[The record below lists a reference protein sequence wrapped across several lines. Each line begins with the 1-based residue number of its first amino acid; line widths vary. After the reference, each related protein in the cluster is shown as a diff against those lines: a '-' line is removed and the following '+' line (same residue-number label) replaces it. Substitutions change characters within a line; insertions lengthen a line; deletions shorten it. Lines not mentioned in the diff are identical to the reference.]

1 VEEVSKAMRSFFSS
15 GIVIKIISLL
25 FATLLWFFVV
35 AEEKS
40 ELTLPILVE
49 LVNVPK
55 GLMVLNEIPTTINV
69 RFYGARSQIR
79 ELSVQRLSYV
89 VDLKNVNSGT
99 ITINITPDAIATP
112 ANVKIIRIQPNQF
125 DIELGQIEKRMVPVS
140 PNIVGSPAKDY
151 EIDGIDIDPPRVE
164 IIGSREHLERV
175 KTIRTQPVVV
185 EGATKDVMEK
195 VGLELNSLKR
205 VNANLSEG
213 ITVKVRIKP
222 VIGRRKLQN
231 IPVSLDAPN
240 EKIKLWPSEVTV
252 TVEGPAYKIRELSP
266 DDIRV
271 LIPQHAVESRQKAIA
286 PQIILPDDVHLIEI
300 RPMEINT
307 VLKRKS

>member
-1 VEEVSKAMRSFFSS
+1 MKSFFSS

-40 ELTLPILVE
+40 EITLPILVE

-55 GLMVLNEIPTTINV
+55 GFMVLNEIPNTINV

-79 ELSVQRLSYV
+79 ELSLQRLSYV
-89 VDLKNVNSGT
+89 IDLKNVNPGA

-140 PNIVGSPAKDY
+140 PNIVGTPAKDY
-151 EIDGIDIDPPRVE
+151 EIDGIDIDPPKVE
-164 IIGSREHLERV
+164 ITGSKEHLERV
-175 KTIRTQPVVV
+175 KTIKTQPVVV
-185 EGATKDVMEK
+185 DGATKDVLEK

-205 VNANLSEG
+205 VNANLSES
-213 ITVKVRIKP
+213 ITIRVRIKP

-231 IPVSLDAPN
+231 IPVSLDVPN
-240 EKIKLWPSEVTV
+240 GKIKLWPSEVTV

-266 DDIRV
+266 EDIQV
-271 LIPQHAVESRQKAIA
+271 LIPQHAVETRQKAIL
-286 PQIILPDDVHLIEI
+286 PQIILPDDVHIVEVK
-300 RPMEINT
+300 PMQINAI
-307 VLKRKS
+307 LKR

>member
-1 VEEVSKAMRSFFSS
+1 MKSFFSS
-15 GIVIKIISLL
+15 GIVIKIVSLL

-40 ELTLPILVE
+40 EITLPILVE

-55 GLMVLNEIPTTINV
+55 GLMVLNEIPTSINV

-89 VDLKNVNSGT
+89 IDLKNFSSGT

-112 ANVKIIRIQPNQF
+112 PNVKIIRIQPNQF

-151 EIDGIDIDPPRVE
+151 EIEGIDVDPAKIE
-164 IIGSREHLERV
+164 IVGSKEYLEKMKSV
-175 KTIRTQPVVV
+175 RTQPVVV
-185 EGATKDVMEK
+185 EGANKDVIEK
-195 VGLELNSLKR
+195 VGLELNSLTR
-205 VNANLSEG
+205 VNANLSES

-222 VIGRRKLQN
+222 TFGKRKFSN
-231 IPVSLDAPN
+231 IKVSLDEPN
-240 EKIKLWPSEVTV
+240 PKIKLWPSEISL
-252 TVEGPAYKIRELSP
+252 TVEGPIYKIRDLTPE
-266 DDIRV
+266 DIRIV
-271 LIPQHAVESRQKAIA
+271 IPQHAVEPRQKAIV
-286 PQIILPDDVHLIEI
+286 PQVILPDEVHVVEMKPL
-300 RPMEINT
+300 EINT
-307 VLKRKS
+307 ILKRNN

>member
-1 VEEVSKAMRSFFSS
+1 MKSFFSS

-40 ELTLPILVE
+40 EITLPILVE

-55 GLMVLNEIPTTINV
+55 GLMVLNEIPNTINV
-69 RFYGARSQIR
+69 KFYGARSQIR
-79 ELSVQRLSYV
+79 ELSVQRLSYMI
-89 VDLKNVNSGT
+89 DLKNVNSGT

-125 DIELGQIEKRMVPVS
+125 DIELGHIEKRMVPVS
-140 PNIVGSPAKDY
+140 SNIVGSPAKDY
-151 EIDGIDIDPPRVE
+151 EIDGIDVDPPKVE
-164 IIGSREHLERV
+164 ITGSKEYLERV

-185 EGATKDVMEK
+185 EGATQDVIEK

-205 VNANLSEG
+205 VNANLSES
-213 ITVKVRIKP
+213 ITVRVRIKP

-231 IPVSLDAPN
+231 IPVSLDVPN

-266 DDIRV
+266 DDIQV
-271 LIPQHAVESRQKAIA
+271 LIPQHAVETRQKAIS
-286 PQIILPDDVHLIEI
+286 PQIIVPGDI
-300 RPMEINT
+300 RIIDIKPVQINAI
-307 VLKRKS
+307 LKR